1 MLLPKNKK
9 VGEAAMQNGQPAKNG
24 LRIITALVLACCAML
39 LSSCYWAFHLEGS
52 QRTPKASVRKGAEVV
67 VTLIQGSRR
76 GELVGVEADGLV
88 IAIESGMDSPW
99 SQAHPD
105 NRLTLAFS
113 DIKSVRIIKKMRTV
127 NAGLMGALVGIPM
140 GVVAAK
146 VVGHETDEMGAAIE
160 RGGLFLLGGMTAGAV
175 AGIFLADA
183 LAKDETYVL
192 KGQSKEEIEKI
203 LVQLKKRARIE
214 NDQ

>member
-1 MLLPKNKK
+1 MRLRKDLSFCLVCLL
-9 VGEAAMQNGQPAKNG
+9 VTSCAAIFK
-24 LRIITALVLACCAML
+24 
-39 LSSCYWAFHLEGS
+39 GS
-52 QRTPKASVRKGAEVV
+52 RSKLDLASVRKGAEVV

-88 IAIESGMDSPW
+88 IATGSGMDSPW
-99 SQAHPD
+99 SQSHAE
-105 NRLTLAFS
+105 NRFTLPFS

-127 NAGLMGALVGIPM
+127 NAGLIGALVGIPM

-146 VVGHETDEMGAAIE
+146 ALGHKTDDMGAAIG
-160 RGGLFLLGGMTAGAV
+160 RGSLFLSGGMAAGAV
-175 AGIFLADA
+175 AGILLADA

-192 KGQSKEEIEKI
+192 KGQSNEEIEKI